1 MKEKFENFDAI
12 VVGAGHAGVE
22 AALALARL
30 GNKTLLLTLS
40 LDSISFLAC
49 NPSIGGTAKGHLV
62 CEIDALGGQMG
73 IVADSTLIQIRM
85 LNDSKGPA
93 VHSLRAQI
101 DKNRYHEEM
110 KRVLENTDNLVIK
123 QAEVKKILIKEN
135 KFYGISTTNGK
146 TYLAQAVVVATG
158 VYLNSQT
165 IMGKCI
171 QSTGP
176 SGFRNSTHLTKSL
189 MELGFSIRRFKTGT
203 PPRIDRKTI
212 DFSKFEEQKGE
223 KVLQS
228 FSFLTKTPPK
238 NRVSCFLGYTSKE
251 TKDLIL
257 ANLDKAPLFSG
268 TIKGTGPRYC
278 PSIEDKITRFA
289 DKERHQVFL
298 EPEALATNEIY
309 MQGLSTSMPIDI
321 QEKLV
326 HSIKG
331 LEKTEIMRYAYAIEY
346 DCIDSMDLFPT
357 LEYKRIEG
365 IFTAG
370 QINGT
375 SGYEEAAAQGLIA
388 GINASQKIKNQPQ
401 LILARDSSYIGV
413 LIDDLVTKGTN
424 EPYRMM
430 TSRAEYRLSLR
441 QDNADL
447 RLTEIGRKFGLVD
460 RKRYNLLK
468 KKTEFIKNAENELGL
483 LIKKSEKLNNFLI
496 SHGESPSHSSL
507 TVRDILKRVNI
518 DIFDIKNEFGLFE
531 KIPNLALL
539 QVQIGVKYEGYLK
552 KQKSLIEKSKKLEDL
567 EIPSSFNYTSVYGL
581 RVEARQKLERTR
593 PLTIG
598 QASRISGVSP
608 SDISILLFYLRKR

>member
-110 KRVLENTDNLVIK
+110 KRVLENTDNLIIK

-176 SGFRNSTHLTKSL
+176 SGFRNATHLTKSL

-289 DKERHQVFL
+289 DKERHQIFL
-298 EPEALATNEIY
+298 EPEALATNETY

-346 DCIDSMDLFPT
+346 DCIDSMDLFLT